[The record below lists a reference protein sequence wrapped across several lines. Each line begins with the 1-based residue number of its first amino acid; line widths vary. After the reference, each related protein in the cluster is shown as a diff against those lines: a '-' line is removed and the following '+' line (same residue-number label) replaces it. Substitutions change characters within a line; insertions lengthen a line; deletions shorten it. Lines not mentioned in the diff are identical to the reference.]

1 MNSRIFAKD
10 FGKRLRYEW
19 GMSRIIILSFLF
31 LGGITAFAAN
41 LGRIQ
46 GRHIVSG
53 DWVNRSVEGKKG
65 MVVVFLSIRCPSS
78 HNHLVEIKDLAREF
92 KDFEFVGVNSN
103 QNELPEES
111 RRYFQKQDL
120 KIPVI
125 LDKGA
130 VIADQ
135 YKALKT
141 PHVFVVNSNGKIVY
155 QGGISNSR
163 DINRADKK
171 YLRLALSDIQN
182 DKPVAI
188 PEGKALGCNI
198 ARGEKNVW

>member
-10 FGKRLRYEW
+10 FGKRLRYEL
-19 GMSRIIILSFLF
+19 GMSRIVILLF
-31 LGGITAFAAN
+31 LCLNWAAAYAAN
-41 LGRIQ
+41 LGKIQ

-53 DWVNRSVEGKKG
+53 QWVNRSVEGKKG

-78 HNHLVEIKDLAREF
+78 HSHLAELKDLAREF

-103 QNELPEES
+103 QNEVPDES
-111 RRYFQKQDL
+111 RRYFQKQNL
-120 KIPVI
+120 EIPVI

-141 PHVFVVNSNGKIVY
+141 PHVFVVNSAGEIVY

-163 DINRADKK
+163 DINRASRK
-171 YLRLALSDIQN
+171 YLRLALNEIQN
-182 DKPVAI
+182 GKPVTL
-188 PEGKALGCNI
+188 PEGKALGCTI
-198 ARGEKNVW
+198 SRGEKNVW